1 MEKRVLIV
9 DDDEDTQ
16 MLLDAVLK
24 KEGWITSQA
33 WNGEQCLSM
42 LEEVSPDV
50 ILLDYSM
57 PGMDGREV
65 LFKIKEKGCNIPVI
79 AITAFTIEKLP
90 RDFLELGAF
99 DFLSKPL
106 KKSDLVFS
114 TTKAFNYKTLWDQLA
129 KYKEKDYDFTHL
141 EENLAKI
148 ASGDP
153 SLEMGRYMLLE
164 RQKSYGLE
172 QFFSFFVGRRRELQN
187 NVLKLEQFVD
197 SLDSGE
203 SEEAK
208 AACGSISEILD
219 AYYIAVEKTAALLD
233 ELKSRE
239 ERFKKEDEDR
249 KISSQYKPEEDQ

>member
-1 MEKRVLIV
+1 MEKRILIT
-9 DDDEDTQ
+9 DDDADIQ
-16 MLLDAVLK
+16 MLLGAILK
-24 KEGWITSQA
+24 QEGWITFQA

-42 LEEVSPDV
+42 LEEASPDV

-65 LFKIKEKGCNIPVI
+65 LSKIKEKSCNIPVI
-79 AITAFTIEKLP
+79 VITAFSIEKLP
-90 RDFLELGAF
+90 KDFLELGAF

-129 KYKEKDYDFTHL
+129 KYKEKDYDFAHL

-148 ASGDP
+148 ACGDP

-187 NVLKLEQFVD
+187 NLVKLEHFID

-203 SEEAK
+203 SDEAK
-208 AACGSISEILD
+208 AAYKSISEILED
-219 AYYIAVEKTAALLD
+219 YDTVVEKTTDLLD
-233 ELKSRE
+233 ELKSQE

-249 KISSQYKPEEDQ
+249 KISSLYKLDQ